1 MELSM
6 ETTQTLLGQWRETN
20 RRACEVEAALFDATM
35 SYTSGRGPMP
45 SEELIEEARALRAR
59 SKELFEEALE
69 QFSESTRS
77 AFGGLTPHS
86 GPGASH

>member
-1 MELSM
+1 M

-20 RRACEVEAALFDATM
+20 RHACEVEAALFDATM
-35 SYTSGRGPMP
+35 AYTSGRGPMP

-77 AFGGLTPHS
+77 AFGALTPHS